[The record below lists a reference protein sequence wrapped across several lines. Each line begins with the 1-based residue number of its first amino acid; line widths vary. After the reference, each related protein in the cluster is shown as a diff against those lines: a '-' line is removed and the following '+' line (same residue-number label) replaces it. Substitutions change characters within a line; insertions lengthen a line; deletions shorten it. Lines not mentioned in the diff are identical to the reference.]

1 MAKAI
6 KKTKTTVKKPV
17 KKSTPKKD
25 ILKKMERYLVLRNC
39 NPDGSSSYG
48 FVWNTEIGAVNTA
61 PDFQPTQEY
70 GNGLHGWENGIG
82 DATVSSYND
91 SPLWLVL
98 DVPSLIQ
105 LDGKVKFESCIVVFK
120 GSKSECAKYLY
131 DQGIRGA
138 IIGLTGD
145 FAEGGDY
152 SALST
157 SENNRT
163 QTAGNYSSQK
173 AGNYSSQTAGH
184 ESTQKAGYGSTQ
196 KAGDYSNISCWNR
209 CKVTAGIGST
219 VTHRWYDGQYR
230 VAIFLITELEANK
243 TYYYENGKQTL
254 LPDNQQ
260 VTA

>member
-1 MAKAI
+1 M
-6 KKTKTTVKKPV
+6 
-17 KKSTPKKD
+17 S
-25 ILKKMERYLVLRNC
+25 LVLRNC
-39 NPDGSSSYG
+39 NPNGSSSYG

-61 PDFQPTQEY
+61 PDFKPTQEC

-82 DATVSSYND
+82 DTTVSDYNE

-105 LDGKVKFESCIVVFK
+105 LDGKVKFETCTVVFK
-120 GSKSECAKYLY
+120 GTKAECAKYLY

-145 FAEGGDY
+145 YSEGGDL

-163 QTAGNYSSQK
+163 QTAGHESSQK
-173 AGNYSSQTAGH
+173 AGH
-184 ESTQKAGYGSTQ
+184 ESTQTAGNYSTQTAGY
-196 KAGDYSNISCWNR
+196 YSNISCYNS
-209 CKVTAGIGST
+209 CKVTAGLGST

-230 VAIFLITELEANK
+230 VAMFLITEKEADK
-243 TYYYENGKQTL
+243 TYFYENGKQHFLNKKGEWKQNNFINKL
-254 LPDNQQ
+254 LNKLFL
-260 VTA
+260 

>member
-1 MAKAI
+1 M
-6 KKTKTTVKKPV
+6 
-17 KKSTPKKD
+17 S
-25 ILKKMERYLVLRNC
+25 LVLRNC

-157 SENNRT
+157 FESNRT
-163 QTAGNYSSQK
+163 QTAGNNST
-173 AGNYSSQTAGH
+173 QTAGSNSTQTAGDYSTQTAGSD
-184 ESTQKAGYGSTQ
+184 STQKAGNRSV
-196 KAGDYSNISCWNR
+196 ISCYNR

-219 VTHRWYDGQYR
+219 ITHRWYDGQYR
-230 VAIFLITELEANK
+230 VAMFLITDKEADK
-243 TYYYENGKQTL
+243 TYFYENGKQTL
-254 LPDNQQ
+254 LYENQ
-260 VTA
+260 